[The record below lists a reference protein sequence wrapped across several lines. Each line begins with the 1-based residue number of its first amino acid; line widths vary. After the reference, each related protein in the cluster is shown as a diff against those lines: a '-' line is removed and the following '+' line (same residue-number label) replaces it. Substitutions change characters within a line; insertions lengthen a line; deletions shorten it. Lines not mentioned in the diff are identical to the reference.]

1 MNRNTTHINRSAG
14 APAYYL
20 GRPAAVWQ
28 TALRSRTRSRTGAR
42 PSVVHAPGNVGVAG
56 RRDVL

>member
-1 MNRNTTHINRSAG
+1 MNRNTTHTIRSAG

-28 TALRSRTRSRTGAR
+28 TALRSRTRSRGAR
-42 PSVVHAPGNVGVAG
+42 PSVVHTTGNVGVAG

>member
-1 MNRNTTHINRSAG
+1 MNRNTTHIIRSAG

-28 TALRSRTRSRTGAR
+28 TALRSRTRSRTCPTIRRPHNRQRRCGR
-42 PSVVHAPGNVGVAG
+42 PSG
-56 RRDVL
+56 

>member
-1 MNRNTTHINRSAG
+1 MNRNTTQMIRSAG

-28 TALRSRTRSRTGAR
+28 RALRSRTRSRTGAR
-42 PSVVHAPGNVGVAG
+42 PPVDRTTGDIDVAG
-56 RRDVL
+56 HRGVL